1 MRLRWTRSRR
11 RLPMGS
17 ASRTVPFEAIAR
29 IFRDPGAV
37 WTIDEVAGR
46 FGLSIGQAVR
56 TMSDLEAIGVVR
68 RLGDEYVPGPSAAT
82 SA

>member
-1 MRLRWTRSRR
+1 
-11 RLPMGS
+11 MGPGN
-17 ASRTVPFEAIAR
+17 RNVPYDAIAR
-29 IFRDPGAV
+29 VFRDPAAI

-46 FGLSIGQAVR
+46 FGLSIGQAIR

-82 SA
+82 PA

>member
-1 MRLRWTRSRR
+1 MRPGT
-11 RLPMGS
+11 G
-17 ASRTVPFEAIAR
+17 ATTPFEAISQ
-29 IFRDPGAV
+29 IFRDPAAV

-56 TMSDLEAIGVVR
+56 AMSDLEAIGVVR

-82 SA
+82 PV